1 VTDTPEH
8 PATVAGASAAG
19 TKADLAARFFAAL
32 IDVALGVVV
41 SFIPA
46 VGGLLAA
53 AYWLVR
59 DGLDLDFMDG
69 RSLGKKV
76 LKLRPVRLNGQPMDL
91 ATSMKRNWMFALG
104 GVVSFLLFIPI
115 IGWLLIIPVT
125 LAALALGIV
134 ELVLVVTDPEG
145 RRIGDRMAGTRL
157 TAAE

>member
-1 VTDTPEH
+1 VTDTPEQA
-8 PATVAGASAAG
+8 ATGAGAGAAV

-32 IDVALGVVV
+32 IDVAVSVVV

-69 RSLGKKV
+69 RSLGKKA
-76 LKLRPVRLNGQPMDL
+76 LKLRPIRLDGQPMDL
-91 ATSMKRNWMFALG
+91 ATSMMRNWMFALG

-115 IGWLLIIPVT
+115 IGWLLMIPVI